1 MIKERSILDNIS
13 TFGGAIVVARRGKQG
28 LVILLLDFEKAYDPI
43 DWEFFV
49 AKMGFSQ
56 KWIKGV
62 SSLCSCATS
71 KVMIAGGKG
80 PSYNITRSVC

>member
-1 MIKERSILDNIS
+1 M
-13 TFGGAIVVARRGKQG
+13 
-28 LVILLLDFEKAYDPI
+28 LDFEKAYDRV
-43 DWEFFV
+43 ERSFLEGTM

-80 PSYNITRSVC
+80 PTFKLTRSVR